1 MKYTDIINGWKSGAY
16 GVEDANKKL
25 QAIGAGFTIN
35 PDKNKITPDEAMKGD
50 ERNGFGMLDTGTG
63 SMDKVEIREMKLVH
77 NIGDMKAFVKFNG
90 KLYEVKDGEKLVESG
105 VDA

>member
-16 GVEDANKKL
+16 GVEEANKKL

-35 PDKNKITPDEAMKGD
+35 PHKNSITAEEAAKGD

-63 SMDKVEIREMKLVH
+63 SLDKVEIREMKLVH
-77 NIGDMKAFVKFNG
+77 NIGDMVAFVKFNG
-90 KLYEVKDGEKLVESG
+90 KLYKVADGEKLVESG

>member
-25 QAIGAGFTIN
+25 RAIGAGFTIN
-35 PDKNKITPDEAMKGD
+35 PYKNAITAEEAAKGD

-63 SMDKVEIREMKLVH
+63 SLDKVEIREMKLVH
-77 NIGDMKAFVKFNG
+77 NIGDMVAFVKFNG

>member
-16 GVEDANKKL
+16 SVEEANKKL

-35 PDKNKITPDEAMKGD
+35 PYKNAITAEEAAKGD

-63 SMDKVEIREMKLVH
+63 TFDKVEIREMKLVH